1 MMMGITTR
9 LNIMGG
15 SNLGGQSE
23 QGERR
28 KEVVVVDRPLE
39 VGIKLN
45 NILTALVLMV
55 MSWVGF
61 NIDTM
66 KTDMGVIRTD
76 VTVQAN
82 ELKHIKERMDDHVT
96 NHR

>member
-1 MMMGITTR
+1 MA
-9 LNIMGG
+9 
-15 SNLGGQSE
+15 E
-23 QGERR
+23 ERR
-28 KEVVVVDRPLE
+28 AEVVVVDRPLE

-61 NIDTM
+61 NIDSM

-82 ELKHIKERMDDHVT
+82 ELKHIKKRMDAHVK